1 MESLTLDEVLNAV
14 SGNLLVKGTDEVYS
28 DVTTDSRKVTKDSI
42 FFALKGTKFDGNE
55 FAEDVSNKGAG
66 ACIVDEIKFDKNSL
80 NKNTSIIKVKDAKCA
95 LQNLA
100 KYYRSR
106 LNVKVIGV
114 TGSTGKTSTK
124 DVIAALLSSKYKVFK
139 TIGNFNNDLGLPL
152 MIFKIDNSF
161 DIAVLEMGMS
171 HFNEIHFL
179 CSIAKPDMAVITNI
193 GISHIEYLKTR
204 ENILKAKLEITDFFD
219 KSNVLSINGDN
230 DLLKNYSSSKF
241 KVIKIGTNK
250 NFDYS
255 ADNIKI
261 GESSVSFD
269 IYEKGKVAFKNFKV
283 NVIGKHNVTNILL
296 AVSCARQLGL
306 SYDDMALGADN
317 LSKTSMRLEIT
328 KKNGITFINDSYN
341 ASPDSMKAA
350 IDVMHNAEG
359 KRRIAVLGTMREL
372 GDFSFKAHFDV
383 GKYAKD
389 NGIDLLISIG
399 EFSGAYKK
407 GFGEDGFMEF
417 KDNDSVSDFL
427 KKNLKENDIILF
439 KASRLLKFE
448 NIVNYLKEN
457 L

>member
-28 DVTTDSRKVTKDSI
+28 DVITDSRKVTKNSI

-55 FAEDVSNKGAG
+55 FAEEVSNKGAG
-66 ACIVDEIKFDKNSL
+66 ACIVDEIKFDKSNL
-80 NKNTSIIKVKDAKCA
+80 NKNTSIIKVKDAKSA

-106 LNVKVIGV
+106 LNIKVIGV
-114 TGSTGKTSTK
+114 TGSTGKTTTK
-124 DVIAALLSSKYKVFK
+124 DIIAALLSSKYKVFK

-204 ENILKAKLEITDFFD
+204 ENILKAKLEITDLFD
-219 KSNVLSINGDN
+219 KNNVLSINGDN
-230 DLLKNYSSSKF
+230 DLLENYSSSKF
-241 KVIKIGTNK
+241 KVIKVGTNK
-250 NFDYS
+250 SFDYS

-261 GESSVSFD
+261 GESSVIFD
-269 IYEKGKVAFKNFKV
+269 IYEKGKIAFKNFKV

-306 SYDDMALGADN
+306 SYDDMALGANN
-317 LSKTSMRLEIT
+317 LSKTSMRLEMT
-328 KKNGITFINDSYN
+328 EKNGITFINDSYN

-350 IDVMHNAEG
+350 IDVMCSTEG

-383 GKYAKD
+383 GKYAKCRGVD
-389 NGIDLLISIG
+389 FLISIG
-399 EFSGAYKK
+399 EFSDAYKK

-417 KDNDSVSDFL
+417 KDNDSASDFL
-427 KKNLKENDIILF
+427 RKNLKENDIILF